1 MGKATQD
8 LREEHDSILHVLG
21 VLDRM
26 KDFAPM
32 SDTGR
37 FKRYEEVVY
46 FLKIFADKC
55 HHGKEEGYLFP
66 ELVSKGVP
74 NENGPV
80 GVMLQDHK
88 LGRDYI
94 SAMSQAV
101 EAKDRASFEAAATRY
116 ADLLRKHIH
125 KENSVLFVMADKVI
139 DAEGQDEMFEK
150 FEQHEES
157 VIGHGVHEKLHAMI
171 HEWEEEFQP
180 H

>member
-94 SAMSQAV
+94 SAMSQA
-101 EAKDRASFEAAATRY
+101 AAGSGIIRAAATRY
-116 ADLLRKHIH
+116 ADLLRKHT
-125 KENSVLFVMADKVI
+125 KGKQRLVCY
-139 DAEGQDEMFEK
+139 G
-150 FEQHEES
+150 
-157 VIGHGVHEKLHAMI
+157 
-171 HEWEEEFQP
+171 
-180 H
+180 